1 MWISKK
7 KWDLLQTDVIATRGE
22 VEEMSKLLGIP
33 FFNRITGKQEVPE
46 GRNAHVAAELLRQAA
61 DALENNFSFLEG
73 SALVEAGAML
83 WAFEKDE
90 KTGSITVIP
99 MNGNQMVIH
108 GKEEAEMFCGIL
120 TGCFQ

>member
-7 KWDLLQTDVIATRGE
+7 KCDLLQTDVIATRGE

-108 GKEEAEMFCGIL
+108 GKEEAEMF
-120 TGCFQ
+120 

>member
-46 GRNAHVAAELLRQAA
+46 GRNAHVAAGLLRQAA